1 MGAKNK
7 CRILAGEPE
16 GQQPLVRSRH
26 RMESDI
32 KMDLNE
38 KMGGSGLHSSDSR

>member
-1 MGAKNK
+1 
-7 CRILAGEPE
+7 
-16 GQQPLVRSRH
+16 
-26 RMESDI
+26 MESDI